1 MNGIS
6 NRRRRLRIIQRAL
19 VHFHIIAGIFLL
31 PITEL
36 CAGTNA
42 TPEIVEQVTE
52 RAAEKAAEK
61 TATEAAQKTAEM
73 MVEKTAREA
82 EEKQKIKATRPDEK
96 RGPTKVH
103 FVVFVLDI
111 DAIDDAHQN
120 FMTNVYVRLKWESIY
135 LKIDNAIS

>member
-6 NRRRRLRIIQRAL
+6 NRRRLRIIQRAF

-42 TPEIVEQVTE
+42 TPESVDQATE
-52 RAAEKAAEK
+52 RAAEK

-111 DAIDDAHQN
+111 DVLST
-120 FMTNVYVRLKWESIY
+120 MPTRTS
-135 LKIDNAIS
+135 